1 MFVDFFVF
9 IIVAYFYKYRIHDI
23 PKESPKME
31 SAKITVI
38 VEEHANIAPQ
48 DQAVVGQWVNTEI

>member
-23 PKESPKME
+23 PKESPK
-31 SAKITVI
+31 ITVI
-38 VEEHANIAPQ
+38 DGEHANIAPQ
-48 DQAVVGQWVNTEI
+48 DQAVAGQCAITEI

>member
-23 PKESPKME
+23 PKQSPKME
-31 SAKITVI
+31 RVKITI
-38 VEEHANIAPQ
+38 IDGEHVNMAPQ
-48 DQAVVGQWVNTEI
+48 DQAVAGQYVNTEI

>member
-38 VEEHANIAPQ
+38 VEEHANKAPQ
-48 DQAVVGQWVNTEI
+48 DQAVVGQ